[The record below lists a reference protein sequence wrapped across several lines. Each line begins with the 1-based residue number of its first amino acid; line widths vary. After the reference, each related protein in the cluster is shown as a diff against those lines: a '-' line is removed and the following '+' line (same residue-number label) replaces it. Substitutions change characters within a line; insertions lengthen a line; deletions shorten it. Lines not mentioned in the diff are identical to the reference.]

1 MKTFYLEP
9 NKGQKSFYGKATVI
23 IKNNVAKLKS
33 YDTIVCEYDM
43 NNNKMLVFGW
53 YSNTTA
59 KHINAFLNY
68 YGFDTCTKKELLTY
82 NDKQNENF

>member
-1 MKTFYLEP
+1 MKTFELEP
-9 NKGQKSFYGKATVI
+9 NNGRKSFYGKAIVI
-23 IKNNVAKLKS
+23 IENNVAKLKS

-59 KHINAFLNY
+59 KHISAFLNY

-82 NDKQNENF
+82 NDK